1 MIVLA
6 ELHNLRHGRQRMAGL
21 VPKSDF
27 IALEGKTSLVAGGE
41 PPLLKRHRD
50 AFEQYAHDKSLGY
63 AGYWHHWVVNEDVR
77 AMLADMLH
85 LEADDI
91 SLLGSASEGISQ
103 VVSSIDW
110 QSGDNAVTADL
121 EYASGKF
128 AFSRLKKFGVDARFV
143 KSHGKYI
150 SAERVI
156 EACDEKTRMVY
167 LSQVNYITGQHLDIR
182 LLSAEL
188 AARNILL
195 LNDVSHAMGVVPV
208 DGRQADFVVCC
219 GYKWLLGTQTGIFAW
234 NRQRWPTFEP
244 RGVGWRSTSSHEDK
258 ENFVPR
264 NDANLAQVGNSNH
277 LDVYLLRE
285 SLKYIQE
292 IGVSEIRQHVLR
304 LGDKLIDSLTAMDIE
319 VITPTAHDE
328 RAGNICFEH
337 VDPRGIVD
345 RAAVENILIWGD
357 VGRVRVSIHL
367 FNDDEDIDTLVDFL
381 ATDQIQ

>member
-1 MIVLA
+1 
-6 ELHNLRHGRQRMAGL
+6 MAGL

-50 AFEQYAHDKSLGY
+50 AFEQYAYDKSRGY
-63 AGYWHHWVVNEDVR
+63 AGYWHHWAVNEDVR
-77 AMLADMLH
+77 AMLGDMLH
-85 LEADDI
+85 LAADDI

-110 QSGDNAVTADL
+110 QAGDNAVTADL
-121 EYASGKF
+121 DYASGRF

-143 KSHGKYI
+143 ESHGRYVN
-150 SAERVI
+150 AEQII

-167 LSQVNYITGQHLDIR
+167 LSQVNYNTGQHLDIEY
-182 LLSAEL
+182 LSAEL
-188 AARNILL
+188 AARSVPL

-234 NRQRWPTFEP
+234 NRQRWSTFEP
-244 RGVGWRSTSSHEDK
+244 RGVGWRSASSHEDK
-258 ENFVPR
+258 GDFVPR
-264 NDANLAQVGNSNH
+264 EDANRAQVGNSNH

-292 IGVSEIRQHVLR
+292 IGVNVIRQHVLR
-304 LGDKLIDSLTAMDIE
+304 LGDKLIDSLAALGVD
-319 VITPTAHDE
+319 VITPKAHNE
-328 RAGNICFEH
+328 RAGNICFAH
-337 VDPRGIVD
+337 HDPKGIVD
-345 RAAVENILIWGD
+345 RAAAENILVWGD

-367 FNDDEDIDTLVDFL
+367 FNDEEDIDTLVDFL
-381 ATDQIQ
+381 ATVQL